1 MGTIDKIGHIHII
14 NCHKPRIT
22 QYIFL
27 IDGEP
32 YGQSCPRFN
41 HKTDTTCNT
50 DKSREYREL
59 VRLKALKK
67 IKEPLKGAVEVEI
80 WAVFAPPKSWNKA
93 KTAQAYKQRIF
104 PLKKPDAND
113 IAKAILDGL
122 NGIAFADDA
131 QVARLAVNKM
141 YGEEP
146 HVLVEIRGEKC
157 GYEPEK
163 QNCGVAAKDRA

>member
-1 MGTIDKIGHIHII
+1 MEHAGKIT
-14 NCHKPRIT
+14 KYRLT
-22 QYIFL
+22 

-32 YGQSCPRFN
+32 YGQSRPRFN
-41 HKTDTTCNT
+41 RKTGTAYNTT
-50 DKSREYREL
+50 KSREYREL
-59 VRLKALKK
+59 VQVKAREK

-80 WAVFAPPKSWNKA
+80 WASFVPPKSWSKI
-93 KTAQAYKQRIF
+93 KTARAYMQRIA
-104 PLKKPDAND
+104 PLKKPDADN

-163 QNCGVAAKDRA
+163 QTCGVAAKDRV